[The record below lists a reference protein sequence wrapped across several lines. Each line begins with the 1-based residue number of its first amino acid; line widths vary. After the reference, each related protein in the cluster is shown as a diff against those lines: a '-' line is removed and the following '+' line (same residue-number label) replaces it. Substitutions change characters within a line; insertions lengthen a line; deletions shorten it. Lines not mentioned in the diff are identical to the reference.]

1 MYGSVGCRKIL
12 GFLRYLGM
20 FKYNFFLFKDL
31 PSAWLCGVRVK
42 DLNDKKCIIS
52 VRHNWFNSNP
62 FKSLYWA
69 VQGMASEL
77 ATGLAIIDF
86 ANKNKLKISM
96 LVISNESKFLKKAKG
111 LIRFECDQV
120 NTLKKTLSSLSKNK
134 TTDKIKLKSTGYD
147 ESGDVVSEFIYEWS
161 FKLKE

>member
-1 MYGSVGCRKIL
+1 
-12 GFLRYLGM
+12 M

-31 PSAWLCGVRVK
+31 PSAWLCGVRVRA
-42 DLNDKKCIIS
+42 LNDKKCIIS

-111 LIRFECDQV
+111 LILFECDQV
-120 NTLKKTLSSLSKNK
+120 GAVKKTLSSLSKNK
-134 TTDKIKLKSTGYD
+134 STDKIKLKSTGYD
-147 ESGDVVSEFIYEWS
+147 ESGDVVSEFVYEWS
-161 FKLKE
+161 FKFKE

>member
-1 MYGSVGCRKIL
+1 
-12 GFLRYLGM
+12 M

-147 ESGDVVSEFIYEWS
+147 ESGDVVSEFVYEWS
-161 FKLKE
+161 FKFKE

>member
-1 MYGSVGCRKIL
+1 
-12 GFLRYLGM
+12 M

-134 TTDKIKLKSTGYD
+134 TTDKIKLKSIGYD